1 MSQEIR
7 FDKDTTEKLDTL
19 IECFQLVLELVHVK
33 HNTDLHMMRR
43 EIKKELLEEMKEKD
57 WMKKNEHLLI
67 RLSTQDKQRLQSLG
81 QIQDKSV
88 SMIVRESYRDTLN
101 RYSTPPSNKN

>member
-43 EIKKELLEEMKEKD
+43 EIKRELLEEMKEKD
-57 WMKKNEHLLI
+57 
-67 RLSTQDKQRLQSLG
+67 
-81 QIQDKSV
+81 
-88 SMIVRESYRDTLN
+88 
-101 RYSTPPSNKN
+101 